1 MRQLTGMAPMAAG
14 IWRRAPRWLRGA
26 VTWGVTGKVIVG
38 VSGILLNSDEQV
50 LLLRHRFHNTRLW
63 GLPGGWLS
71 PRETIYDCWRRE
83 VKEELALEA
92 SVEGLVCHQATGR
105 ILEFYLLGR
114 ISGGQLEI
122 DPVEILE
129 ARFFEADSLP
139 PMESFGRWVIGQA
152 FLQVGEGLETRRV
165 GRTDQEPEG
174 GPWETASD
182 VRRFSPGEG
191 PADASG
197 EGKGAPRA

>member
-1 MRQLTGMAPMAAG
+1 MRQLTGMAPMVAG

-38 VSGILLNSDEQV
+38 VSGVLLNDDEQV

-71 PRETIYDCWRRE
+71 PGETIYDCWRRE
-83 VKEELALEA
+83 VKEELALEV
-92 SVEGLVCHQATGR
+92 SVEGLVCHRAMRR

-114 ISGGQLEI
+114 ISGGEIEI

-129 ARFFEADSLP
+129 ARFFGADSLP
-139 PMESFGRWVIGQA
+139 PMESFGRRVIGQA
-152 FLQVGEGLETRRV
+152 ILQAGEAMESGRV
-165 GRTDQEPEG
+165 GRTDQAPEEG
-174 GPWETASD
+174 LGETAGEG
-182 VRRFSPGEG
+182 RRFSLGEE
-191 PADASG
+191 PADAGGGG
-197 EGKGAPRA
+197 EGALRA

>member
-38 VSGILLNSDEQV
+38 VSGVLLNSDEQV

-71 PRETIYDCWRRE
+71 PGETIYDCWRRE

-92 SVEGLVCHQATGR
+92 SVERLVCHRAIGR

-114 ISGGQLEI
+114 ISGGEIKI

-129 ARFFEADSLP
+129 ARFFAADSLP
-139 PMESFGRWVIGQA
+139 PIESFGRRVIGQA
-152 FLQVGEGLETRRV
+152 FLQVGEAIETRRV
-165 GRTDQEPEG
+165 GRTDQAPESG
-174 GPWETASD
+174 LGETAGEG
-182 VRRFSPGEG
+182 RRFSPGEG
-191 PADASG
+191 PADAGG
-197 EGKGAPRA
+197 EGKGALRA